1 MMKFQL
7 RCISLIKMTDKPT
20 TDMESKLHNLVSVFD
35 RKTEK
40 GHYSRFSNDLVIGF
54 VKHLGKNVGLAK

>member
-1 MMKFQL
+1 
-7 RCISLIKMTDKPT
+7 MTDKPT
-20 TDMESKLHNLVSVFD
+20 TDMESKLHNLVTVFD

-54 VKHLGKNVGLAK
+54 VKHLGANVGLAK

>member
-1 MMKFQL
+1 M
-7 RCISLIKMTDKPT
+7 SDKPT
-20 TDMESKLHNLVSVFD
+20 SDMESKLHNLVAVSD
-35 RKTEK
+35 RKYER

>member
-1 MMKFQL
+1 MA
-7 RCISLIKMTDKPT
+7 DKPT
-20 TDMESKLHNLVSVFD
+20 SDMESKLHNLVSVFD

-54 VKHLGKNVGLAK
+54 VKHLKDNVGLAR